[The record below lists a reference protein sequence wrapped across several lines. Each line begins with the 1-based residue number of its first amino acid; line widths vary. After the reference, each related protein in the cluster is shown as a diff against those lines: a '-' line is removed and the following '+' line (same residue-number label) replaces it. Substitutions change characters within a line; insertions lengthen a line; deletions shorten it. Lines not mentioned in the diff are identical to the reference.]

1 MPSKRFDEN
10 TRAKAVWLVREHG
23 DDYDSEWVA
32 MCEIVRDDPGQ

>member
-10 TRAKAVWLVREHG
+10 TRAKAFWLVREHG